1 MDFDQLEDEIPA
13 IRKTAKKQ
21 IALVEVLMEL
31 EGFGEKSI
39 NNLLENIEISKNN
52 SLEKLLFGL
61 GIRHVGKKTAK
72 ILSEYYTN
80 IDKLIN
86 TSVEELSSI
95 PDIGDVILHFSI
107 LSSSCATCISS
118 AEL

>member
-1 MDFDQLEDEIPA
+1 MNIEGFGERIVEDFYNMGFLKSISDYYNLYTH
-13 IRKTAKKQ
+13 K
-21 IALVEVLMEL
+21 EVLMEL

-86 TSVEELSSI
+86 TNI
-95 PDIGDVILHFSI
+95 
-107 LSSSCATCISS
+107 
-118 AEL
+118 